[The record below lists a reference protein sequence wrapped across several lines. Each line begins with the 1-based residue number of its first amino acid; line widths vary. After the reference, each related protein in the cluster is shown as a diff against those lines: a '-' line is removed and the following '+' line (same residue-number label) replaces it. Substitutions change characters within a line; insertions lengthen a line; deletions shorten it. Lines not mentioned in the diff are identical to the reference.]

1 MKKTSI
7 AALVVLLFV
16 PILTQAQRAEVTIN
30 LSEQFFDALLDGV
43 FANAGPLEFS
53 TAQVGKRSAAVVMTN
68 SFAERETS
76 RTTACSEI
84 VKLLR
89 EINGVKTS
97 VRFRDGKILV
107 PLAFSGGYS
116 PPFVGCVD
124 FAGWAE
130 SVLDL
135 NFDQA
140 NQKLTARVR
149 VSNVSLNGTGGVGG
163 SVVARLVQ
171 TSIDKKLNPIEIVRL
186 DKLNFLLPVQNTNL
200 KMQAVGIRTEVL
212 AGSLNIHVQYE
223 FVKA

>member
-16 PILTQAQRAEVTIN
+16 PVLAQAQRSEVTIN

-43 FANAGPLEFS
+43 FTNAGPLEFS
-53 TAQVGKRSAAVVMTN
+53 TAQAGRKLANGKTIF
-68 SFAERETS
+68 SFAEREKRS
-76 RTTACSEI
+76 VAACSET

-89 EINGVKTS
+89 EMNGVKTS

-107 PLAFSGGYS
+107 PLAFSGGYN
-116 PPFVGCVD
+116 PPLVGCVD

-135 NFDQA
+135 SFDQA
-140 NQKLTARVR
+140 NQKLVARVR
-149 VSNVSLNGTGGVGG
+149 VSNVALNGTGGVGG

-171 TSIDKKLNPIEIVRL
+171 TSIDKRLNPIEIVRL
-186 DKLNFLLPVQNTNL
+186 DKLNFLLPLQNTNL
-200 KMQAVGIRTEVL
+200 KMQAVGIRAEVL
-212 AGSLNIHVQYE
+212 TGSLNIHVQYE